1 MLMFDGAG
9 HFTQIITGTESR
21 MFGPKVFS
29 GFGDYSFD
37 RESSVLS
44 LSYTGASV
52 SKILG
57 TPQERKIV
65 KLTADELKYVNVVA
79 VTETTVEVHWKRIA

>member
-21 MFGPKVFS
+21 MFGPKIFS

-37 RESSVLS
+37 RANSVLK
-44 LSYTGASV
+44 LSYGGCSVAKIVGA
-52 SKILG
+52 
-57 TPQERKIV
+57 TQERKIV
-65 KLTADELKYVNVVA
+65 ALTPDELKYINFVSA
-79 VTETTVEVHWKRIA
+79 TESTVEVLWKRLA